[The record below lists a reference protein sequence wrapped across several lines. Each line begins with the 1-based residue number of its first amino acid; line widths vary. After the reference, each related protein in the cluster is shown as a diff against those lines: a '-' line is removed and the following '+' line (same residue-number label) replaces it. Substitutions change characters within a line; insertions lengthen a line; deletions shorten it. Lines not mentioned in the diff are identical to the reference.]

1 MQREKIIIK
10 TSIFGI
16 LSNILLVIIK
26 AIIGF
31 IASSIS
37 LIVDAINNLTDA
49 LSSIITIVGTKLA
62 GKRADKE
69 HPFGHGRI
77 EYITATFI
85 GIIILF
91 AGNVA
96 IYRAIK
102 DLINSIK
109 SFACAKYSVL
119 SIVIIG
125 IAIAIKLMIAVVYR
139 INGNKTNSESLKASS
154 TDAIMDVVLSLGTL
168 LAAIITY
175 IFSPKISIE
184 AILGIV
190 IGLFIIKA
198 GIDILKK
205 SMSIIIGERTTPELV
220 KGIKDLILEHKEIL
234 GVYDLVLNSYG
245 EGKMIGS
252 AHVEV
257 DQDMRAHEIHIIT
270 KHIQEDIYNKYGII
284 LTLGIY
290 AREPLSQDIRSDLN
304 TIIKKY
310 PDILELH
317 GFFVDEVKMVVSFDL
332 VFDFSCLNPNDI
344 ITKVIEDIKK
354 LHPNYL
360 YNVLLDAD
368 IT

>member
-1 MQREKIIIK
+1 MQREKTIIK

-16 LSNILLVIIK
+16 LANTILIIIK

-31 IASSIS
+31 IAGSIS
-37 LIVDAINNLTDA
+37 IVVDAVNNLTDA

-62 GKRADKE
+62 GKRPDKE

-85 GIIILF
+85 GIIILL
-91 AGNVA
+91 AGGVA
-96 IYRAIK
+96 IYKAIT
-102 DLINSIK
+102 DLIYSIK
-109 SFACAKYSVL
+109 TNIVAQYSIL
-119 SIVIIG
+119 SLIIIG
-125 IAIAIKLMIAVVYR
+125 IAIIIKGIIVLVYK
-139 INGNKTNSESLKASS
+139 INGKKTNSESLMASA
-154 TDAIMDVVLSLGTL
+154 TDAIMDVVLSLSTL
-168 LAAIITY
+168 VAAIITY

-184 AILGIV
+184 AILGII
-190 IGLFIIKA
+190 IGIFIIKA
-198 GIDILKK
+198 GIQILKK
-205 SMSIIIGERTTPELV
+205 SMSIIIGERTSPELV
-220 KGIKDLILEHKEIL
+220 KGIKNLILEHKEIL
-234 GVYDLVLNSYG
+234 GVYDLILNSYG

-290 AREPLSQDIRSDLN
+290 AREPLSSDIRCDLN

-310 PDILELH
+310 SEILELH
-317 GFFVDEVKMVVSFDL
+317 GFFVDEVKMIVSFDL
-332 VFDFSCLNPNDI
+332 VIDFSCLKPNDI
-344 ITKVIEDIKK
+344 INKVIEDIKK
-354 LHPNYL
+354 LHPTYQ

>member
-1 MQREKIIIK
+1 MQRERTIIK

-16 LSNILLVIIK
+16 LANTILVIIK

-31 IASSIS
+31 IAGSIS
-37 LIVDAINNLTDA
+37 IVVDAVNNLTDA

-62 GKRADKE
+62 GKRPDKE

-85 GIIILF
+85 GIIILL
-91 AGNVA
+91 AGGVA
-96 IYRAIK
+96 IYKAIT
-102 DLINSIK
+102 DLIYSIK
-109 SFACAKYSVL
+109 TNTVAQYSIL
-119 SIVIIG
+119 SLIIIG
-125 IAIAIKLMIAVVYR
+125 VAILIKGIIVLVYK
-139 INGNKTNSESLKASS
+139 INGKKTNSESLMASA
-154 TDAIMDVVLSLGTL
+154 TDAIMDVVLSLSTL
-168 LAAIITY
+168 VAATITY

-184 AILGIV
+184 AILGII
-190 IGLFIIKA
+190 IGIFIIKA
-198 GIDILKK
+198 GIQILKK
-205 SMSIIIGERTTPELV
+205 SMSIIIGERTSPELV

-234 GVYDLVLNSYG
+234 GVYDLILNSYG

-290 AREPLSQDIRSDLN
+290 AMEPLSSDIRCDLN

-310 PDILELH
+310 PEILELH
-317 GFFVDEVKMVVSFDL
+317 GFFVDEVKMIVSFDL
-332 VFDFSCLNPNDI
+332 VIDFSCLKPNDI
-344 ITKVIEDIKK
+344 INKVIGDIKK
-354 LHPNYL
+354 LHPTYQ